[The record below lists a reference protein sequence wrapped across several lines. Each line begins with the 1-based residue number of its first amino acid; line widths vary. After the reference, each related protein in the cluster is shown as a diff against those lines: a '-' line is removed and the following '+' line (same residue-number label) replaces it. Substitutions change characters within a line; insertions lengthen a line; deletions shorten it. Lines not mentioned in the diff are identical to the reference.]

1 MYNDK
6 SGNNTSVV
14 DALGNTTVYEYDSN
28 GNMTKVTD
36 ERGNSVK
43 YEYDALDNCIKTIF
57 EDGKLYYQST
67 MKMV

>member
-1 MYNDK
+1 M
-6 SGNNTSVV
+6 
-14 DALGNTTVYEYDSN
+14 GNTTVYEYDSN